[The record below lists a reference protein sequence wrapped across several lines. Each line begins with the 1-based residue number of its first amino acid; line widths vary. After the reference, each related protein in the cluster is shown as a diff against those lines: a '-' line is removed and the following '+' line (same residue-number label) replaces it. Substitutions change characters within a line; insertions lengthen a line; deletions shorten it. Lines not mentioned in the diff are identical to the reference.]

1 MAGVRIA
8 GVAAPLGNAFIV
20 EILEAVASEVRAL
33 GGDAIVHRG
42 TVADVDDGSTVFLIV
57 SHEYYWFNPRPS
69 AEHLRRTIALDTEH
83 PGTGAFDVAARV
95 AQVVGA
101 VFEISTDSVQELRRR
116 GVQADLFTI
125 GYNGRWDTWH
135 GEERGRSLD
144 LTYMAAADPERVR
157 ALARLAP
164 DLAGLN
170 ANLLVPPYEQRITSR
185 PDFLIGEEK
194 WRFLADTKLLLNLH
208 RESKTALEMI
218 RVVEAMC
225 NGCAVLTEPSTGLGG
240 LEPGTHILVAPRD
253 TIGHEAH
260 RVLADPDL
268 LRAVRHNAYEYCKR
282 EFSMRDSA
290 ERLLQSAEDVLRRA
304 RSSGPPP
311 EFNMPDWPEVRAP
324 FVPELA
330 SWVPEPYPLPAPN
343 AVLPPGERE
352 VINELLAERR
362 ARMALHD
369 IHAGAPSRD
378 AVLDVLV
385 TRTRASGSL
394 AATLASL
401 ATQKPELNVHVAGI
415 GIPRDADLDEA
426 IGYLT
431 CSHETSIGAARNE
444 LIERST
450 APNILFLEAGDEL
463 FEGTLAAMIERLEAT
478 PEADLIYTM
487 AAHGENTVVNLFH
500 PEAARLRKHAYLT
513 RGFLVRRGA
522 IEKLGAF
529 AEDPGLEAYVDHDFW
544 TRVAAHPDT
553 QVLHLHIIGMRLEP
567 ITLAQRQPFDP
578 AAIRATL
585 SARPAPHL
593 PLQPVAAP
601 PGRPQPHS
609 QMVQHELPKVS
620 ALMGAYNYGSYI
632 VEAIESC
639 MGQEYPPEL
648 LELVIVDDGSS
659 DNTAELVRSAQERH
673 PGRIIFVQQEN
684 AGATAATNRARR
696 EATGDL
702 IALLDADD
710 IWVPEKTRRQVEFM
724 LRRPELGLSFTRMQ
738 LIDGS
743 GKTTFRNYGH
753 QGPIPADGFARVLWE
768 NVAVQSSLIVDA
780 DLFDRIPDEAPYAD
794 WWLTLVAAQHKQVDY
809 LPDEL
814 VLYRWHGANIT
825 GGVGGIKALREAQKG
840 IGFQR
845 WVLRNF
851 ELGEFTDRFTPEDM
865 SFVWSGLENQA
876 FKGLSGYRSLFGRL
890 VVVTD
895 GDREEASRDAAEAE
909 HSLEIGDFVHG
920 CALLLRALATNPYD
934 FDLRGRFNDAIEA
947 SRQLP
952 ALPDPL
958 AGHHGFTVLSAARFL
973 LGDDSRLRAY
983 AEVMQSASGAAL
995 VIDASEM
1002 DPDEAGA
1009 QLSALVERC
1018 GLAESEMLMFG
1029 LVGELKPSQ
1038 RLRVTRATTAVYGDA
1053 VTSEIGRGLDAEIP
1067 SFTPASLSA
1076 LQELAAER
1084 SG

>member
-1 MAGVRIA
+1 MAGVTIA

-20 EILEAVASEVRAL
+20 EILEAVATEVRAL

-95 AQVVGA
+95 AEVVGA

-116 GVQADLFTI
+116 GVHADLFTI

-135 GEERGRSLD
+135 GEERERSLD
-144 LTYMAAADPERVR
+144 LTYMAAADRERVQ

-208 RESKTALEMI
+208 RESKTALELI

-240 LEPGTHILVAPRD
+240 LEPGTHILVAPRE

-260 RVLADPDL
+260 RVLADPEL
-268 LRAVRHNAYEYCKR
+268 LKAVRHNAYEYCR
-282 EFSMRDSA
+282 SELSMRDSA
-290 ERLLQSAEDVLRRA
+290 ERLLQAAEDVLRRA
-304 RSSGPPP
+304 RSSGPPSQ
-311 EFNMPDWPEVRAP
+311 FNMPDWPEARAP

-330 SWVPEPYPLPAPN
+330 PWVPEPYPLPAAN

-362 ARMALHD
+362 ERMALHA

-378 AVLDVLV
+378 AAVDVLV
-385 TRTRASGSL
+385 TQTRASGSL

-401 ATQKPELNVHVAGI
+401 AAQEPELNVHVAGI
-415 GIPRDADLDEA
+415 GVPRAADLDEA

-463 FEGTLAAMIERLEAT
+463 FEGTLAAMIERLEAA
-478 PEADLIYTM
+478 PEAGGVYTM
-487 AAHGENTVVNLFH
+487 AAHGDDTVVNLFH

-513 RGFLVRRGA
+513 RGFLVRRSLF
-522 IEKLGAF
+522 EKLGAF

-544 TRVAAHPDT
+544 TRVAAHPDA
-553 QVLHLHIIGMRLEP
+553 QVVHLHMIGMRLEP

-578 AAIRATL
+578 AAIRAML
-585 SARPAPHL
+585 AGRPGPHL

-601 PGRPQPHS
+601 PGRPQPHL
-609 QMVQHELPKVS
+609 QMGEQELPRVS

-659 DNTAELVRSAQERH
+659 DNTAELVRAAQERH
-673 PGRIIFVQQEN
+673 PGRIVFVQQQN

-710 IWVPEKTRRQVEFM
+710 IWVPEKTRRQVGFM

-753 QGPIPADGFARVLWE
+753 QGPIPDDGFARVLWE
-768 NVAVQSSLIVDA
+768 NVAVQSSLIIDA

-794 WWLTLVAAQHKQVDY
+794 WWLTLVAAQHKKVDY

-876 FKGLSGYRSLFGRL
+876 FKGLRGYRSLFGRL

-895 GDREEASRDAAEAE
+895 SDRQDAARDAAEAE
-909 HSLEIGDFVHG
+909 RSLEIGDFVHG

-934 FDLRGRFNDAIEA
+934 LDLRGRFNDAIEA
-947 SRQLP
+947 SRQFP

-958 AGHHGFTVLSAARFL
+958 AGHHGFAVLTAAGFL
-973 LGDDSRLRAY
+973 LEDDSRLRAY

-1002 DPDEAGA
+1002 DPNEAGA

-1018 GLAESEMLMFG
+1018 GLAEHEMQMFG
-1029 LVGELKPSQ
+1029 LIGELKPSQ
-1038 RLRVTRATTAVYGDA
+1038 RLRVTRATCAVYGDA
-1053 VTSEIGRGLDAEIP
+1053 PLSEIGRGLDAGIP